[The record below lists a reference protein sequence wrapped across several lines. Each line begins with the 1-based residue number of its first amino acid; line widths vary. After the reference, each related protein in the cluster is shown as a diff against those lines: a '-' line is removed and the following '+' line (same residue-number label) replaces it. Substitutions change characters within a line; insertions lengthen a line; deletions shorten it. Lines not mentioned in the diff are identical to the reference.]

1 METRVLRY
9 FLTVAQ
15 EENITKAAELLH
27 TSQSNLSRQL
37 ADLEDSLGKKLF
49 ERGSRKITLTEE
61 GMFLRKRAQEI
72 IELTDRTENDMKSFN
87 QSISGTVH
95 IGGVETCLMKL
106 IGKSMLSLS
115 KLHPQIRYDFFSGSI
130 VELTEMLN
138 KGLLDFALLVA
149 PVDMQKYNYLKLP
162 TTDTFGVLMRKDCP
176 LADQTSIKPEDVK
189 DYPVW
194 VAHQQLG
201 ANVLSSWLGR
211 DMESLN
217 IISTFN
223 LITTPAMMIDSG
235 MGMAFTFNHLVNTE
249 GTNLC
254 FRPLEPKIEAEL
266 YLVWKKYDMFA
277 KAGEVFL
284 QQIQKDFSGME
295 QDASNISE
303 QQE

>member
-1 METRVLRY
+1 MEIRVLRY

-15 EENITKAAELLH
+15 EENMTKAAELLH

-37 ADLEDSLGKKLF
+37 ADLESSLGKKLF
-49 ERGSRKITLTEE
+49 DRGGRKIILTEE

-87 QSISGTVH
+87 QSVNGTVH
-95 IGGVETCLMKL
+95 IGGVETCLMKR
-106 IGKSMLSLS
+106 IGQSILALS
-115 KLHPQIRYDFFSGSI
+115 KLYPQIRYDFFSGSI

-149 PVDMQKYNYLKLP
+149 PVDMQKYHYIKLP
-162 TTDTFGVLMRKDCP
+162 VTDTFGVLLRKDCP
-176 LADQTSIKPEDVK
+176 LAKQPSIKPEDIK

-201 ANVLSSWLGR
+201 ANVLSSWLGG
-211 DMESLN
+211 DVESMN

-235 MGMAFTFNHLVNTE
+235 IGMAFTFDNLVNTE

-254 FRPLEPKIEAEL
+254 FRPLEPKVEAEL
-266 YLVWKKYDMFA
+266 YLVWKKYDSFT
-277 KAGEVFL
+277 KACEVFL
-284 QQIQKDFSGME
+284 QQIQKDFS
-295 QDASNISE
+295 SIP
-303 QQE
+303 

>member
-27 TSQSNLSRQL
+27 TSQSNVSKQL
-37 ADLEDSLGKKLF
+37 AALEDLLGQKLF

-72 IELTDRTENDMKSFN
+72 IELTDRTENDMKSLN
-87 QSISGTVH
+87 QTVSGTVH
-95 IGGVETCLMKL
+95 IGGVETQLMKL
-106 IGKSMLSLS
+106 IGKSMASLTRI
-115 KLHPQIRYDFFSGSI
+115 HPQIRYDFFSGSI
-130 VELTEMLN
+130 VELTDMLN

-149 PVDMQKYNYLKLP
+149 PVDMQKYNYIKMP
-162 TTDTFGVLMRKDCP
+162 ATDRFGILLHKDCP
-176 LADQTSIKPEDVK
+176 LADKPTIKPEDVK

-211 DMESLN
+211 AVESMN

-235 MGMAFTFNHLVNTE
+235 MGMAFTFDLLVNTE

-254 FRPLEPKIEAEL
+254 FRPLEPKVEAEL
-266 YLVWKKYDMFA
+266 YLVWKKYDMFT
-277 KAGEVFL
+277 KATEIFL
-284 QQIQKDFSGME
+284 KQIQKDFS
-295 QDASNISE
+295 DIS
-303 QQE
+303 

>member
-1 METRVLRY
+1 
-9 FLTVAQ
+9 
-15 EENITKAAELLH
+15 
-27 TSQSNLSRQL
+27 
-37 ADLEDSLGKKLF
+37 
-49 ERGSRKITLTEE
+49 
-61 GMFLRKRAQEI
+61 
-72 IELTDRTENDMKSFN
+72 
-87 QSISGTVH
+87 
-95 IGGVETCLMKL
+95 
-106 IGKSMLSLS
+106 
-115 KLHPQIRYDFFSGSI
+115 
-130 VELTEMLN
+130 MLN

-162 TTDTFGVLMRKDCP
+162 TTDTFGVLMRKDSP
-176 LADQTSIKPEDVK
+176 LADKTAIKPEDVK

-211 DMESLN
+211 DVESLN

-235 MGMAFTFNHLVNTE
+235 MGMAFTFDHLVNTE

-295 QDASNISE
+295 QDSLVP
-303 QQE
+303 Q

>member
-15 EENITKAAELLH
+15 EENITRAAELLH
-27 TSQSNLSRQL
+27 TSQSNVSKQL
-37 ADLEDSLGKKLF
+37 AALEDSLGKRLF
-49 ERGSRKITLTEE
+49 DRSSRKITLTEE

-72 IELTDRTENDMKSFN
+72 IELTDRTENDMKTFN
-87 QSISGTVH
+87 QTISGTIH
-95 IGGVETCLMKL
+95 IGGIETCMMRL
-106 IGKSMLSLS
+106 IGTSMLSLS
-115 KLHPQIRYDFFSGSI
+115 KLHPQIRYDLFSGSI

-138 KGLLDFALLVA
+138 RGLLDFALLVA

-162 TTDTFGVLMRKDCP
+162 VTDTFGVLLRKDCP
-176 LADQTSIKPEDVK
+176 LAEHLSIRPEDVK
-189 DYPVW
+189 DLPVW

-211 DMESLN
+211 DVESLN

-223 LITTPAMMIDSG
+223 LITTPAMLIDNG
-235 MGMAFTFNHLVNTE
+235 LGMAFTFDKLVNTK

-266 YLVWKKYDMFA
+266 YLVWKKYDMFT
-277 KAGEVFL
+277 KASELFL
-284 QQIQKDFSGME
+284 QQIQKDLSKQNE
-295 QDASNISE
+295 SVTLTPL
-303 QQE
+303 